1 MGDPNIGSEARGRWR
16 PRAGASEVAVQ
27 YECRSGFVTLSPES
41 LQEQPAV
48 VLLCMGFSLFVV
60 SSRRMWWTW

>member
-27 YECRSGFVTLSPES
+27 CECRSDFVTLSSEM
-41 LQEQPAV
+41 LQEQPDV
-48 VLLCMGFSLFVV
+48 VLLCMGF
-60 SSRRMWWTW
+60 